1 MGLREKLFKD
11 IKIKNCII
19 AVLSSTFLAFG
30 LYHVHSLSGVTEGG
44 VIGLNLLLE
53 HWFGISP
60 SVTNFVA
67 NVICYALGWK
77 ILGRIF
83 LVYSGIATVSFS
95 VHDRIFEQFEP
106 LWPQLYNMPLV
117 ASVVGAI
124 FVGVGAGACVR
135 IGGAI
140 SGDDALAM
148 GVSHLTG
155 LKVQW
160 VYLISDL
167 VVLVLSISY
176 IPLKR
181 IGYSLLTVI
190 ISGQLIGII
199 QDFDIN
205 KLRSGQRDPRQPD

>member
-1 MGLREKLFKD
+1 M
-11 IKIKNCII
+11 
-19 AVLSSTFLAFG
+19 
-30 LYHVHSLSGVTEGG
+30 
-44 VIGLNLLLE
+44 LE

-60 SVTNFVA
+60 AVTNFVA

-95 VHDRIFEQFEP
+95 VAYRIFEQFEP

-155 LKVQW
+155 LKIQW

-167 VVLVLSISY
+167 VVLMLSISY

-181 IGYSLLTVI
+181 IGYSLLTVL

-199 QDFDIN
+199 QDFDIS
-205 KLRSGQRDPRQPD
+205 KLRSRQGNPSQSD

>member
-30 LYHVHSLSGVTEGG
+30 LYHVDSLSGVTEGG

-83 LVYSGIATVSFS
+83 LVYSAIATVSFS
-95 VHDRIFEQFEP
+95 VAYRIFEQFEP

-155 LKVQW
+155 LKIQW
-160 VYLISDL
+160 V
-167 VVLVLSISY
+167 SY

-181 IGYSLLTVI
+181 IGYSLLTVL

-199 QDFDIN
+199 QDFDIS
-205 KLRSGQRDPRQPD
+205 KLRSRQRDPSQLD

>member
-1 MGLREKLFKD
+1 M
-11 IKIKNCII
+11 
-19 AVLSSTFLAFG
+19 LSSTFLAFG

-95 VHDRIFEQFEP
+95 VTYRIFEQFEP

-155 LKVQW
+155 LKIQW

-167 VVLVLSISY
+167 VVLMLSISY

-181 IGYSLLTVI
+181 IGYSLLTVL

-199 QDFDIN
+199 QDFDIS
-205 KLRSGQRDPRQPD
+205 KLRSRQGDPRQSD